1 MVAQDKLL
9 GARHESAPASAS
21 TRARGF
27 ACATAAMLMPSLTRD
42 ALAADD
48 SWTEVLRV
56 STGCIMNGDQ
66 PLRYSD
72 GEPFTEGKNRGW
84 PGDAGKAAYSFH
96 PSAASH
102 RGRWPYGCWFYL
114 VKGAGVFVN
123 VGRSLRAQTRASH
136 VKKTE
141 VGSGFGQ
148 LVARRLVQHR
158 IASTAAPHASA
169 LLGHSAACAG
179 RTHRPCF
186 RPRRRDV
193 HRQLGIPC
201 EEREDP
207 YCTRPPGDK
216 LYCHLAR
223 QRGFDSIQI
232 AQAHFNF
239 RPEMIV
245 CHGKCATAAVRTACP
260 PIPLRSHANGRRPCK
275 CDKRSAL
282 MNCGEAQVNCS
293 FARPERAVLWHHACR
308 TGLYERCINGSGSPS
323 RLPV

>member
-1 MVAQDKLL
+1 M
-9 GARHESAPASAS
+9 
-21 TRARGF
+21 ARGRRQGRLLLPPF
-27 ACATAAMLMPSLTRD
+27 GGIAP
-42 ALAADD
+42 
-48 SWTEVLRV
+48 WEVAVRV
-56 STGCIMNGDQ
+56 LVL
-66 PLRYSD
+66 P
-72 GEPFTEGKNRGW
+72 GEG
-84 PGDAGKAAYSFH
+84 
-96 PSAASH
+96 
-102 RGRWPYGCWFYL
+102 RGR
-114 VKGAGVFVN
+114 
-123 VGRSLRAQTRASH
+123 LRQRGTQPACPDVRCH

-245 CHGKCATAAVRTACP
+245 CHGKCATAAVRPACP
-260 PIPLRSHANGRRPCK
+260 PIHLRSHANGRRPCK

>member
-1 MVAQDKLL
+1 MPPIIRSFVGLA
-9 GARHESAPASAS
+9 
-21 TRARGF
+21 TRARQAAPRVRLVCIGGF
-27 ACATAAMLMPSLTRD
+27 ACAPAAMLMPSLTPD

-123 VGRSLRAQTRASH
+123 VGRSLRAQTRACH

-148 LVARRLVQHR
+148 LVVRRLVQHR
-158 IASTAAPHASA
+158 IAPTAAHTRRPSSAIPPPALAGHTGPVFDPGAVTFTGSLASLA
-169 LLGHSAACAG
+169 RSA
-179 RTHRPCF
+179 RTPIARDRPETSF
-186 RPRRRDV
+186 TATSRGNVASTPSKSRRRTSTS
-193 HRQLGIPC
+193 G
-201 EEREDP
+201 
-207 YCTRPPGDK
+207 
-216 LYCHLAR
+216 
-223 QRGFDSIQI
+223 QR
-232 AQAHFNF
+232 
-239 RPEMIV
+239 
-245 CHGKCATAAVRTACP
+245 
-260 PIPLRSHANGRRPCK
+260 
-275 CDKRSAL
+275 
-282 MNCGEAQVNCS
+282 
-293 FARPERAVLWHHACR
+293 
-308 TGLYERCINGSGSPS
+308 
-323 RLPV
+323 